1 MAGLDINEDGLDE
14 TVRLIN
20 EALSERATGGSGESG
35 GLGGRAVAY
44 RCDVTSEESVNSAV
58 AAVAA
63 DLGAPS
69 VLCNIAGIGGFFHT
83 VDMPVERWQ
92 EIIGVNLTGPFL
104 MCRAT
109 VPHLIE
115 QGGAIVN
122 IASNTGLTGQAY
134 TAAYCSSKAGV
145 LMLSKALAAEYAS
158 KGVRVNTVAPGP
170 TDTPI
175 IASFDLPE
183 GADGRQLYKMMTP
196 MGVRNTGRDGGVHR
210 LSGFR
215 RLTVHHR
222 RGAVRRRRPQRLNPS
237 LSAGRDKDL
246 PSSRV
251 LRRRPPPNPGSS
263 AGRLLQ
269 PAFRVPAGQPR
280 ELSALRHR
288 MPGQSAGAT
297 PSEAKF
303 WADRTRRASPPES
316 VERVREGSW

>member
-1 MAGLDINEDGLDE
+1 MSPIQSISMGRGGEEHAVADAAMAHNIGHRFAGKVAIVTGAASGIGRATAQRLVLEGAVVAGLDIDEHGLDE

-20 EALSERATGGSGESG
+20 EALSERATAGSGGSAGS
-35 GLGGRAVAY
+35 GGRAVAY
-44 RCDVTSEESVNSAV
+44 RCDVTSEESVNGAV

-83 VDMPVERWQ
+83 VDMPVERWL

-109 VPHLIE
+109 LPHLIE
-115 QGGAIVN
+115 HGGAIVN
-122 IASNTGLTGQAY
+122 IASNTGLSGQAY

-196 MGVRNTGRDGGVHR
+196 MGYATPAEMAASIAFLASDDSPFTTGAVLSVDGG
-210 LSGFR
+210 
-215 RLTVHHR
+215 LTV
-222 RGAVRRRRPQRLNPS
+222 
-237 LSAGRDKDL
+237 
-246 PSSRV
+246 
-251 LRRRPPPNPGSS
+251 
-263 AGRLLQ
+263 
-269 PAFRVPAGQPR
+269 
-280 ELSALRHR
+280 
-288 MPGQSAGAT
+288 
-297 PSEAKF
+297 
-303 WADRTRRASPPES
+303 
-316 VERVREGSW
+316 